1 MDDLR
6 PHLLIPETEVEYVD
20 PTPPRGPK
28 KEDVDH
34 FEHGKVLSSGLQE
47 IIDAYTK
54 VQSAGSLTKEDIRVF
69 EVLLSD
75 DEKFSNKALRDF
87 LAGEGIK
94 IKSVH
99 DDHRATVVTSASRFD
114 TLRDRVNKY
123 KDGERINKSFRD
135 ISSFRF
141 PDAEDKQS
149 PSLRLKLLDAI
160 GSEILDVEF
169 QEEKLNG
176 QLPTT

>member
-99 DDHRATVVTSASRFD
+99 DLLEHLIARFRELD
-114 TLRDRVNKY
+114 SDADLIIQMRLDNPKISDRKIAEALGRPQRTFADQMKRYYTELHKEENK
-123 KDGERINKSFRD
+123 
-135 ISSFRF
+135 
-141 PDAEDKQS
+141 
-149 PSLRLKLLDAI
+149 
-160 GSEILDVEF
+160 
-169 QEEKLNG
+169 
-176 QLPTT
+176 